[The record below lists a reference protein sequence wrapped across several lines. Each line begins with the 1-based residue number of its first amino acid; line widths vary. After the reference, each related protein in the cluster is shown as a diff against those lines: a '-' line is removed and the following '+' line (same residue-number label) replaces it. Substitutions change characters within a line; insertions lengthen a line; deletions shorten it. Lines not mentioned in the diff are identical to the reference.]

1 MENHMMFRLAPAV
14 VGLLFG
20 ACQHSAQTMTQD
32 ADRSATHSRD
42 INERFMDANLDAEE
56 WVPRWES
63 ESREIFASR
72 AEIVEALELTAGVRV
87 ADVGSGTGL
96 FVESMSSA
104 VGDTGRLFAV
114 DISPKFVEFIKN
126 RVKKLGLKNV
136 EVILSHEESTKL
148 PKASVDVVFLCDTYH
163 HFEFA
168 EKMLASIGRAL
179 GKEGQLVVVDFERVP
194 GQSREWV
201 VNHVRA
207 GKKQVKE
214 EIVRAGFV
222 FKEEIKIEGLSE
234 NYFLRF
240 VKR

>member
-1 MENHMMFRLAPAV
+1 MLFRLAPAIFT
-14 VGLLFG
+14 LLLG
-20 ACQHSAQTMTQD
+20 GCQHSAQTTTQD
-32 ADRSATHSRD
+32 VDRSAAHPRD
-42 INERFMDANLDAEE
+42 INERFMDPNLDAEE

-72 AEIVEALELTAGVRV
+72 AEIVEALELAAGARV

-96 FVESMSSA
+96 FVEPISA
-104 VGDTGRLFAV
+104 AIKDTGRLFAV
-114 DISPKFVEFIKN
+114 DISPKFVEYIKN
-126 RVKKLGLKNV
+126 RVKKRGLKNV
-136 EVILSHEESTKL
+136 EVILSRQDSTEL
-148 PKASVDVVFLCDTYH
+148 SEASVHVVFLCDTYH

-168 EKMLASIGRAL
+168 EKMLASIRRAL
-179 GKEGQLVVVDFERVP
+179 RKGGQLVVIDFERVP

-207 GKKQVKE
+207 GKEQVKE
-214 EIVRAGFV
+214 EIVQAGFV
-222 FKEEIKIEGLSE
+222 FKEEVKIEGLSE

>member
-1 MENHMMFRLAPAV
+1 MENHKMFRLVAAA
-14 VGLLFG
+14 VGLLLG
-20 ACQHSAQTMTQD
+20 GCQHSAQTTTQD
-32 ADRSATHSRD
+32 VNRSAAHPRD
-42 INERFMDANLDAEE
+42 INERFMDPNLDAKE

-72 AEIVEALELTAGVRV
+72 TEIVEALEITAGARV

-96 FVESMSSA
+96 FVESMSAA
-104 VGDTGRLFAV
+104 VEDTGRLFAV
-114 DISPKFVEFIKN
+114 DISPKFVEYIKN

-136 EVILSHEESTKL
+136 EVILSRKDSTEL
-148 PKASVDVVFLCDTYH
+148 PETSVDVVFLCDTYH

-179 GKEGQLVVVDFERVP
+179 RQGGQLVVVDFERLP
-194 GQSREWV
+194 GQSRDWV

-207 GKKQVKE
+207 GKEQVKE
-214 EIVRAGFV
+214 EIVQAGFT
-222 FKEEIKIEGLSE
+222 FKEEVKIEGLSE

>member
-1 MENHMMFRLAPAV
+1 MLFRLAPAI
-14 VGLLFG
+14 VGLLLG
-20 ACQHSAQTMTQD
+20 GCQHSAQTTTQD
-32 ADRSATHSRD
+32 VDPSAAHPRD
-42 INERFMDANLDAEE
+42 INKRFMDPNLDAQE

-72 AEIVEALELTAGVRV
+72 AEIVEALELAAGARV

-96 FVESMSSA
+96 FVEPISA
-104 VGDTGRLFAV
+104 AVKDTGRLFAV
-114 DISPKFVEFIKN
+114 DISPKFVEHIKN
-126 RVKKLGLKNV
+126 RVKKRGLKNV
-136 EVILSHEESTKL
+136 EVILSRKDSTEL
-148 PKASVDVVFLCDTYH
+148 PEASVHVVFLCDTYH

-168 EKMLASIGRAL
+168 EKMLASIRRAL
-179 GKEGQLVVVDFERVP
+179 RKGGQLIVIDFERIP

-207 GKKQVKE
+207 GKEQVKE
-214 EIVRAGFV
+214 EIVQAGFV
-222 FKEEIKIEGLSE
+222 FKEEVKIKGLSE

>member
-1 MENHMMFRLAPAV
+1 MLFRLAPAI
-14 VGLLFG
+14 VGLLLG
-20 ACQHSAQTMTQD
+20 ACQHSAQTTTQD
-32 ADRSATHSRD
+32 VDRSAAHPRD
-42 INERFMDANLDAEE
+42 INERFMDPNLDAEE

-72 AEIVEALELTAGVRV
+72 AEIVEALELTAGARV

-96 FVESMSSA
+96 FVEPISTA
-104 VGDTGRLFAV
+104 VKDTGRLFAV
-114 DISPKFVEFIKN
+114 DISPKFVEYIKN
-126 RVKKLGLKNV
+126 RVKKRGLENV
-136 EVILSHEESTKL
+136 EVILSRKDSTEL
-148 PKASVDVVFLCDTYH
+148 PEASVHVVFLCDTYH

-168 EKMLASIGRAL
+168 EKMLTSIGRAL
-179 GKEGQLVVVDFERVP
+179 RKGGQQVVVDFERVP

-201 VNHVRA
+201 VKHVRA
-207 GKKQVKE
+207 GKEQVKE

-222 FKEEIKIEGLSE
+222 FKEEVKIEGLSE

>member
-1 MENHMMFRLAPAV
+1 MLFRLAPVV
-14 VGLLFG
+14 VGLLLG
-20 ACQHSAQTMTQD
+20 ACQHSAYTTTQEV
-32 ADRSATHSRD
+32 DRSAAHPRD
-42 INERFMDANLDAEE
+42 INERFMDPNLDAEE

-72 AEIVEALELTAGVRV
+72 AEIVEALELTAGARV

-96 FVESMSSA
+96 FVEQISA
-104 VGDTGRLFAV
+104 AVKETGRLFAV
-114 DISPKFVEFIKN
+114 DISPKFVEYIKN
-126 RVKKLGLKNV
+126 RVKKRGLKNV
-136 EVILSHEESTKL
+136 EVILSRKDSTAL
-148 PKASVDVVFLCDTYH
+148 PEASVHVVFLCDTYH

-168 EKMLASIGRAL
+168 EKMLASIRRAL
-179 GKEGQLVVVDFERVP
+179 RKGGQLVVIDFERVP

-207 GKKQVKE
+207 GKEQVKE
-214 EIVRAGFV
+214 EIVQAGFV
-222 FKEEIKIEGLSE
+222 FKEEVKIEGLSE